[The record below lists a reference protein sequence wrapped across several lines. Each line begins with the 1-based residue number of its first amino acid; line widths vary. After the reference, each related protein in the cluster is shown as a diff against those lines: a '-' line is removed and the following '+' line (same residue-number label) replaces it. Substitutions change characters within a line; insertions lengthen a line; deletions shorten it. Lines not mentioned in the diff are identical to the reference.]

1 MANITIA
8 DIAPSKES
16 ESFIKDLSDNE
27 LNLTYG
33 GIQIIITNEKGE
45 RIEIN
50 I

>member
-27 LNLTYG
+27 LNLTHG
-33 GIQIIITNEKGE
+33 GRKDTVIIIIIIPQLG
-45 RIEIN
+45 
-50 I
+50 